1 MNHRDTRDQKVRG
14 RRAHIH
20 ARVPLSLCVSV
31 VSLLLLLVP
40 RESRSAASASEPR
53 ALILYDGPS
62 TGYSEGLISARSIAN
77 LLGHFSASYD
87 IQPVGDYQSG
97 QVENYAWIFFAGNV
111 EKTRLP
117 KPFLDDLAAT
127 TKTVCWLNR
136 HVNQL
141 TANSQFSQKAG
152 FRFIDFLD
160 NEEFDGV
167 LYKGIT
173 LRKTDSDL
181 NLIRIENQALCR
193 IWAQVRNRDGLR
205 PYIVQS
211 ANFWY
216 VADSPFSFVEEGDRY
231 LAFCDLLHEILG
243 VSHPV
248 ERKALVRIEDVS
260 IDDDP
265 TELRRVADYLSAQRV
280 PFQIALIPIFK
291 DPSKGI
297 ELYLSDRP
305 QFVEAI
311 KYMTAHGGSVVL
323 HGVTHQF
330 RGTSADDFEFW
341 DDLQD
346 KPLSF
351 ETEDWVRKRIEL
363 GMNECFNNGIYPVA
377 WESPH
382 YGSSFLAQRVFKEFF
397 SHVNERRM
405 VLEKLGTQQYFPY
418 LLTDIHGQK
427 VIPENLGYVSIEAP
441 NPQRLVEDAQKMLA
455 VRDGMP
461 SFFFHSFVSLQH
473 LKTIV
478 EGVKRQGYQFVSLKS
493 FGCQAVT
500 RNRAVTTLSGP
511 IRLNLDQE
519 YLRSAT
525 LDSREQLMAEDISQM
540 PLSGLVARKA
550 ILGSGQMAIYEGL
563 LEKPEARQ
571 TASWFE
577 QWRAKTRPARIFD
590 PR

>member
-1 MNHRDTRDQKVRG
+1 MPLCLCGWPFPVTEFQWVCSGHLVCTQG
-14 RRAHIH
+14 AHPLRR
-20 ARVPLSLCVSV
+20 SV
-31 VSLLLLLVP
+31 NGLH
-40 RESRSAASASEPR
+40 
-53 ALILYDGPS
+53 
-62 TGYSEGLISARSIAN
+62 EGLISARSIAN
-77 LLGHFSASYD
+77 LLGHFSAGYD

-97 QVENYAWIFFAGNV
+97 RVENYAWIFFAGNF
-111 EKTRLP
+111 EKTRLS
-117 KPFLDDLAAT
+117 KTFLDDLAAT
-127 TKTVCWLNR
+127 TTTVCWLNR

-141 TANSQFSQKAG
+141 TANPQFSQRVG

-167 LYKGIT
+167 LYNGIT

-181 NLIRIENQALCR
+181 NLIRIDNKALCR
-193 IWAQVRNRDGLR
+193 AWAQVRNEDGLR

-211 ANFWY
+211 ENFWY
-216 VADSPFSFVEEGDRY
+216 VSNSPFSFVEEGDRY

-243 VSHPV
+243 IPHAVG
-248 ERKALVRIEDVS
+248 RKALVRIEDVS

-265 TELRRVADYLSAQRV
+265 IELRRVADYLNAQNV

-297 ELYLSDRP
+297 ELYLPDRP

-311 KYMTAHGGSVVL
+311 KYMTARGGSVVM

-351 ETEDWVRKRIEL
+351 ETEDWVWKRIEL
-363 GMNECFNNGIYPVA
+363 GMNECFNNGIYTVA
-377 WESPH
+377 WETPH

-418 LLTDIHGQK
+418 PLTDILGQK

-441 NPQRLVEDAQKMLA
+441 NPQRLVEDAHKMLT

-461 SFFFHSFVSLQH
+461 SFFFHSFVSLKH

-478 EGVKRQGYQFVSLKS
+478 EGVKRQGI
-493 FGCQAVT
+493 
-500 RNRAVTTLSGP
+500 TLFP
-511 IRLNLDQE
+511 
-519 YLRSAT
+519 
-525 LDSREQLMAEDISQM
+525 
-540 PLSGLVARKA
+540 
-550 ILGSGQMAIYEGL
+550 
-563 LEKPEARQ
+563 
-571 TASWFE
+571 
-577 QWRAKTRPARIFD
+577 
-590 PR
+590 